1 MSRPKAILFDL
12 DNTLYDFTATW
23 TQATYPLVQELIEA
37 HHKEEIPVPELWGI
51 FERINRVI
59 FSHVDHGHLPGRL
72 GRQLRWELLG
82 AVLNIPIDPHEM
94 NSRHLDAMMF
104 CIPFEETS
112 LVIPTLAQSYPLGI
126 VTNGPEDLLNRRLTA
141 IGLDSYFP
149 AQCRISAE
157 RAGFFKPH
165 PEIFQKALTA
175 LGVAP
180 QDALYIGDSWE
191 YDVLGAYNA
200 HIPCLWFNPYHRPCP
215 TPQMV
220 LQEIHTLSDLLH
232 SQWIPLP

>member
-23 TQATYPLVQELIEA
+23 TQATYPLVHDLLQT
-37 HHKEEIPVPELWGI
+37 HGKQDIPLPELWGI

-82 AVLNIPIDPHEM
+82 AVLNIPLDADEM
-94 NSRHLDAMMF
+94 NLRHLDAMMF
-104 CIPFEETS
+104 CVPFEDTFS
-112 LVIPTLAQSYPLGI
+112 VISTLAQSYPLGI
-126 VTNGPEDLLNRRLTA
+126 VTNGPEDLLNRRLKA
-141 IGLDSYFP
+141 IGLDLYFP
-149 AQCRISAE
+149 DQCRISAE

-165 PEIFQKALTA
+165 PAIFQTA
-175 LGVAP
+175 LSTLAVAP
-180 QDALYIGDSWE
+180 QDALYIGDYWE

-215 TPQMV
+215 APGII
-220 LQEIHTLSDLLH
+220 LQEIYTLSDLLH
-232 SQWIPLP
+232 SLWIPLP